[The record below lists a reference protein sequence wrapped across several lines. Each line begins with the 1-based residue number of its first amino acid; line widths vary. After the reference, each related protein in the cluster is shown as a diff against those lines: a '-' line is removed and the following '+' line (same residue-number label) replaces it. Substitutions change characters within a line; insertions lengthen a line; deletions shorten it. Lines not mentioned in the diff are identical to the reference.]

1 MIRLPNK
8 LYSFNETVLA
18 DFVKI
23 LHTVGDTPV
32 SVAELNKQLSASV
45 PTENLIDALSLLL
58 TLGSLELDQE
68 KGVVSRAH

>member
-23 LHTVGDTPV
+23 LHTVGDTQM
-32 SVAELNKQLSASV
+32 SVTELHRQLGSSV

-58 TLGSLELDQE
+58 TMGSLELDQV